1 MVAQALEAEVA
12 AVLSEDRVQASV
24 GFAMGQAPDRGS
36 FDAGVAQGYLDV
48 PGVGRCSCIAA
59 PIDSPIP
66 ALLLVARSGAEPFGG
81 EEVSLLRAMAR
92 SLGMTLRMI
101 ELVDAERHLR
111 HVSENQ
117 AAENAGLLD
126 TVRERQD
133 LLERLA
139 KIQRSISMRMPIKE
153 MLDAIVAGAAELF
166 GNEVVALRMLDPEDP
181 LYLVLVS
188 HSGMSAQQ
196 ESATARSLAKEGAGG
211 QAFTEDRI
219 VVVNDYSRS
228 ELGLQP
234 FADAGVTTAMAAPL
248 YENGKAIGSIVVG
261 SLIVGRSYSQ
271 AEQEVLR
278 TFSEHAG
285 ICLTDAKTV
294 ASMEHQAFHD
304 PLTDLPNR
312 ALFLDRLGQALRRSR
327 REPGGQV
334 AVLFIDLD
342 RFKFVNDSL
351 GHAAGD
357 VLLAQVGQRL
367 LGAIRDVDTAARLGG
382 DEFAVL
388 VEECAGTKAAGALA
402 ERLLDGLRPA
412 FTVGGKDVSI
422 AAAIGVAVSAL
433 GQEEAPDLLRNAD
446 LAMYQA
452 KVSGTGRSRIYEPGM
467 HTAVMKRLDLE
478 SEMRRGIERGE
489 FVLHFQ
495 PQIELQGGRTV
506 GVEALLRWR
515 HPTLGLIYPG
525 DFIEVAE
532 ETGLIVPIGRMVLTQ
547 AVKMSQFL
555 QGIAEGPDPF
565 RVSVNLSVRQVQQA
579 DLAYEVDQVLKA
591 ASIDPASLTLE
602 VTETVLMEDTDVT
615 VDQLARLRSLG
626 VKVAID
632 DFGTGYSSLGYL
644 RRFPIDV
651 LKIDRSFINGVGQ
664 SAQETALT
672 SAIIALAETLGLETV
687 AEGIERID
695 QLEDLKRMNC
705 LLGQGFLFSP
715 ALAPTPLLAF
725 LKGQNR
731 KHHRSVA

>member
-12 AVLSEDRVQASV
+12 AVLTEGRVQASV
-24 GFAMGQAPDRGS
+24 GFALGQVPDRESFGS
-36 FDAGVAQGYLDV
+36 AIARGYLDV
-48 PGVGRCSCIAA
+48 PGVGDCACIAA
-59 PIDSPIP
+59 PIDSPTP
-66 ALLLVARSGAEPFGG
+66 ALLFVARSGAETFGG

-101 ELVDAERHLR
+101 QLVDAERTLR
-111 HVSENQ
+111 LVSETH
-117 AAENAGLLD
+117 AAENIALLD

-133 LLERLA
+133 LLEHLA

-153 MLDAIVAGAAELF
+153 MLDAIVAGAADLF
-166 GNEVVALRMLDPEDP
+166 GNEIVVLRMVDPEDP
-181 LYLVLVS
+181 RYLIVVS
-188 HSGMSAQQ
+188 HSGLTPEQ
-196 ESATARSLAKEGAGG
+196 ESATTRSLSRDGAGG
-211 QAFTEDRI
+211 QAFTEDR
-219 VVVNDYSRS
+219 VVVINDYAGSD
-228 ELGLQP
+228 LGLQP
-234 FADAGVTTAMAAPL
+234 FVDAGTTTAMAAPL
-248 YENGKAIGSIVVG
+248 YENGKAVG
-261 SLIVGRSYSQ
+261 SVVVASSVSGRSYSQ

-285 ICLTDAKTV
+285 ICLTDARTV

-327 REPGGQV
+327 RGPSAAV

-367 LGAIRDVDTAARLGG
+367 LTAIRDVDTAARLGG

-388 VEECAGTKAAGALA
+388 VEECAGTQAASALA
-402 ERLLDGLRPA
+402 ERLLDALRPA
-412 FTVGGKDVSI
+412 FSVGGKDVSI
-422 AAAIGVAVSAL
+422 AAAIGVAVSVL
-433 GQEEAPDLLRNAD
+433 GEEEAPDLMRNAD

-452 KVSGTGRSRIYEPGM
+452 KVSGTGRARVFEPSM

-478 SEMRRGIERGE
+478 SEMRRGVERGE

-495 PQIELQGGRTV
+495 PQVELRSGRTV

-525 DFIEVAE
+525 DFIDVAE
-532 ETGLIVPIGRMVLTQ
+532 ETGLIVPIGHMVLTR

-555 QGIAEGPDPF
+555 QSFAQGAETF
-565 RVSVNLSVRQVQQA
+565 KVSVNLSVRQVQQS

-602 VTETVLMEDTDVT
+602 VTETVLMEDTEVT
-615 VDQLARLRSLG
+615 VEQLARLRGLG
-626 VKVAID
+626 VRLAID

-664 SAQETALT
+664 SAQESALT
-672 SAIIALAETLGLETV
+672 SAIVALADTLDLETV
-687 AEGIERID
+687 AEGIERPD
-695 QLEDLKRMNC
+695 QLEELKRMNC

-715 ALAPTPLLAF
+715 ALAPAPLSAF
-725 LKGQNR
+725 LKSQQR
-731 KHHRSVA
+731 KHHLFVA